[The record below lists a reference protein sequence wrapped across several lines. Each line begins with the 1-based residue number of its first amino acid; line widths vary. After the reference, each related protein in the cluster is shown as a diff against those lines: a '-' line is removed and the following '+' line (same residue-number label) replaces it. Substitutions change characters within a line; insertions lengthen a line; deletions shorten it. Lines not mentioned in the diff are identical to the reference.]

1 MKLKDD
7 KSFFITVKLV
17 CFSTILLDHFYFN
30 KSHFLFQLYLIIYFI
45 NNQRKYICTE
55 QKKYYI
61 LFYK

>member
-17 CFSTILLDHFYFN
+17 CFSILLDHFYFN
-30 KSHFLFQLYLIIYFI
+30 KSHFLFQLYLIYFI